1 MAQIMLFN
9 ARNPIHDKFE
19 EMTNMKLFK
28 YSAITAAFLCCG
40 VANAAI
46 VSDFSKAN
54 ATSDGWTIAYQGGY
68 SDTFD
73 YGAILNSVASGSQV
87 ALASSSSA
95 GSATFDLFAGT
106 SLNILQTF
114 TALQTTIY
122 ADDTYWYRNSYSVGF
137 APNAVIFQTS
147 ADVVGAGWGQSDN
160 LGDGDLRLSWHSSDG
175 DNVLWGWRSGL
186 NTSISDPWQR
196 YVLVR
201 DGQQN
206 QNVPEPTSV
215 ALLGLS
221 LAGLVASRRK
231 AKAQL

>member
-1 MAQIMLFN
+1 
-9 ARNPIHDKFE
+9 
-19 EMTNMKLFK
+19 MKIFK
-28 YSAITAAFLCCG
+28 CAAIATAFLCCG

-46 VSDFSKAN
+46 VSDYNKAN
-54 ATSDGWTIAYQGGY
+54 ATSNGWTIAYQGGY
-68 SDTFD
+68 SDSFN
-73 YGAILNSVASGSQV
+73 YGAILNSIASGSQV

-147 ADVVGAGWGQSDN
+147 ADVVGAGWGESDN
-160 LGDGDLRLSWHSSDG
+160 LGDGDLRLSWHSWDG
-175 DNVLWGWRSGL
+175 NNVFGGWRSGL
-186 NTSISDPWQR
+186 NTGISNPWQR

-206 QNVPEPTSV
+206 QNVPEPASV
-215 ALLGLS
+215 ALLGLG
-221 LAGLVASRRK
+221 LAGLAASRRK